1 MRKISLFFVLMLA
14 LGTTQAQEDFTGMTG
29 KKAMKQAAR
38 LLSSYNLDQ
47 TKNGDKLVQAKA
59 AIDHATKQDDIK
71 EDPKLWSTMGEI
83 YNGLVG
89 LDQTKALLDPA
100 YVAEHSTGGMV
111 AFQAYKKVLEM
122 DPGNKGA
129 LSALVTTIGSIT
141 NSGLAHYEKQEYTEA
156 FSSFH
161 SVLDIHKILESNEA
175 PSPFDVEAELDN
187 QYYITG
193 LAAMNGGDKETARIY
208 FGKLYDK
215 GYDKPAVYDAMYML
229 TVDEDMDKAE
239 EILNAAREKY
249 PEDTGLL
256 FAEIN
261 HYLRQNRI
269 EELEDKLVKA
279 IEIEPENP
287 SLYSTM
293 GNIYDK
299 KYQTAFKDGNIDEA
313 DQHFNS
319 AVEFYEKG
327 VEVKP
332 DYSDAIYSI
341 GALYYNRAAF
351 YTQEMNAL
359 AEDYS
364 KAGTEKYELKKAQ
377 VEKMF
382 VEALPYLKRVEALDP
397 GDRNTLIALKE
408 IYARQ
413 NDFDLSNVFK
423 DRLEKVEAGET
434 IEESYFKQ

>member
-1 MRKISLFFVLMLA
+1 MRKISLFLVLMLA
-14 LGTTQAQEDFTGMTG
+14 FGATQAQEDYTGVTG

-47 TKNGDKLVQAKA
+47 SNNGDKLIEAKA

-71 EDPKLWSTMGEI
+71 EDPKVWSTMGEI

-100 YVAEHSTGGMV
+100 YEPQNAAGGMI
-111 AFQAYKKVLEM
+111 AYQAYKKVLEL

-129 LSALVTTIGSIT
+129 LQALVTTIGSIT
-141 NSGLAHYEKQEYTEA
+141 NSGLADYEREDYTNA
-156 FSSFH
+156 FNAFR
-161 SVLDIHKILESNEA
+161 SVLDIHKLLKSNDA
-175 PSPFDVEAELDN
+175 DSPFDVDAELDN
-187 QYYITG
+187 QHYITG
-193 LAAMNGGDKETARIY
+193 LAAMNGGDKATAREY
-208 FGKLYDK
+208 FNKLYEKD
-215 GYDKPAVYDAMYML
+215 YDKPAVYDAMYML

-239 EILNAAREKY
+239 EILNKARAKY

-269 EELEDKLVKA
+269 VELEDKLVKA
-279 IEIEPENP
+279 IEIEPDNP

-299 KYQTAFKDGNIDEA
+299 KYQSAFKEGDMATSDANFAKAIEY
-313 DQHFNS
+313 
-319 AVEFYEKG
+319 YEKAA
-327 VEVKP
+327 EVKP

-341 GALYYNRAAF
+341 GALYYNKAAF

-359 AEDYS
+359 SEDYS
-364 KAGTEKYELKKAQ
+364 KAGTEKYESKKIQ

-382 VEALPYLKRVEALDP
+382 NEALPYLKRVEVLDP
-397 GDRNTLIALKE
+397 GDRNMLIALKE

-413 NDFDLSNVFK
+413 NDFDMSNVFK
-423 DRLEKVEAGET
+423 ERLEKIEAGET